1 MCVANIY
8 CARSSNYDERV
19 TFLYGGNMKSNT
31 NNPAAEGLTGYS
43 DGSDST
49 ITVLVALVQ
58 LIVEQSGNPQGFDAQ
73 SWLNRWL
80 HSPVPALGSRPPIEL
95 LGTPDG
101 VALVSLTIA
110 RMQSGAFM

>member
-1 MCVANIY
+1 
-8 CARSSNYDERV
+8 
-19 TFLYGGNMKSNT
+19 
-31 NNPAAEGLTGYS
+31 
-43 DGSDST
+43 
-49 ITVLVALVQ
+49 
-58 LIVEQSGNPQGFDAQ
+58 
-73 SWLNRWL
+73 LNRWL

>member
-1 MCVANIY
+1 MCVADVY
-8 CARSSNYDERV
+8 GARSSNYDERV
-19 TFLYGGNMKSNT
+19 TFSYGGSMKSNT
-31 NNPAAEGLTGYS
+31 NDPAAEGLTSYT
-43 DGSDST
+43 DGSAST
-49 ITVLVALVQ
+49 IAVLVALVQ
-58 LIVEQSGNPQGFDAQ
+58 LIVEQSGNPRDFDAQ

-101 VALVSLTIA
+101 VALIFLTIA

>member
-1 MCVANIY
+1 
-8 CARSSNYDERV
+8 
-19 TFLYGGNMKSNT
+19 MKSSANG
-31 NNPAAEGLTGYS
+31 PAAEGPTSYG

-49 ITVLVALVQ
+49 IAVLVALVQ
-58 LIVEQSGNPQGFDAQ
+58 LIVEQSGNPQDFDAE
-73 SWLNRWL
+73 SWLTQWL